1 MLWVIA
7 ILVAAILVTLLGA
20 WRIISLTLATI
31 ISLILWLLLA
41 GAASHAFGNWAL
53 WTVLALPLVAIF
65 GAGLY
70 LTAKGEIDIWGSP
83 VQKPPDRIDP
93 GVEDFVKRHSWRDRG
108 NNND

>member
-20 WRIISLTLATI
+20 WRVISGILATI
-31 ISLILWLLLA
+31 ISVILWLLLA
-41 GAASHAFGNWAL
+41 GAASHAFGSWAL

-65 GAGLY
+65 GVGLY
-70 LTAKGEIDIWGSP
+70 LTAKGEIDLWGNP

-93 GVEDFVKRHSWRDRG
+93 GVEDFVKRHSWRDKRLK
-108 NNND
+108 